1 MFNQVLNT
9 IGLVLNMVG
18 VGLLFFFGPPQPM
31 LEEGISLGVEGVLV
45 EKHNAQ
51 VRRVRTRHERLSRLA
66 LALIFLGFLLMLIAT
81 WA

>member
-31 LEEGISLGVEGVLV
+31 LEEGISLGVEGATIPPRLGSYIPRFPP
-45 EKHNAQ
+45 HANRHMG
-51 VRRVRTRHERLSRLA
+51 VRDQWCRRTTR
-66 LALIFLGFLLMLIAT
+66 
-81 WA
+81 